1 MAKSRDVKSTDK
13 GSANSGAQDSS
24 AKDSSAKDSSA
35 KDSSAQD
42 SSAKDSSA
50 QDSSAKDSKSSKLKA
65 WLPLLVCVLMIVTL
79 LAWLRFFPTQYFL
92 AAVLLIV
99 ESILLWLLY
108 LEKQRPQA
116 REIAVMAALATLGI
130 AGRALFYF
138 VPQVKPTAAIVV
150 VAGLALGSA
159 PGFTVGLLT
168 MFLSNFLFGQ
178 SINTPFQMFGMALV
192 GFLAGLFSRDRV
204 GRGRVSS
211 GRVSRGHVGRSRV
224 ANRLSSRQSSD
235 SGLGS
240 DLGLGLG
247 SDSGSQLSTQQSSNL
262 SSHKNNPSSLPLPV
276 IALLGFVLVF
286 IVYGLVVDTGSVLFL
301 YNWQGQTAVWS
312 VYLAG
317 IPFNLVHAGSTAV
330 FLVFLSPLLTRQ
342 LQRISRKY
350 GLFGW

>member
-24 AKDSSAKDSSA
+24 A
-35 KDSSAQD
+35 QD
-42 SSAKDSSA
+42 SSAKDSG
-50 QDSSAKDSKSSKLKA
+50 AKDSKSRKLKA
-65 WLPLLVCVLMIVTL
+65 WLPLLVCVLMVVTL

-108 LEKQRPQA
+108 LENQRPQA

-204 GRGRVSS
+204 GRG
-211 GRVSRGHVGRSRV
+211 HV

-235 SGLGS
+235 SGLG
-240 DLGLGLG
+240 LG
-247 SDSGSQLSTQQSSNL
+247 SDSGLDSGSGLGWDSQKSSNL
-262 SSHKNNPSSLPLPV
+262 SSQKNRLSSLPLPV
-276 IALLGFVLVF
+276 IAVLGFVLVF